1 MLADTEENYERQKQ
15 LLMSGFKDL
24 LEDEAAGEA
33 AMLDY
38 LQLPIKWVERHQPR
52 RFGDV
57 KAGEIEVCRHIARQ
71 TGVLLDPI
79 YTLAAWE
86 AAVSLCGQP
95 GRVAVLHTGGTL
107 NLYGLSQRYP
117 SSFR

>member
-52 RFGDV
+52 RLG
-57 KAGEIEVCRHIARQ
+57 
-71 TGVLLDPI
+71 
-79 YTLAAWE
+79 
-86 AAVSLCGQP
+86 SLH
-95 GRVAVLHTGGTL
+95 LGTV
-107 NLYGLSQRYP
+107 
-117 SSFR
+117 FRRW